1 MFEWDEAKN
10 ASNIAKHGI
19 GFARATA
26 IFEGF
31 VFTVDDD
38 RVDYGELRQLS
49 VGVTGNLFL
58 TVVHTQ
64 RGEKIRSFRLVR
76 RIVPKGDAM
85 KKRYDRELSDEELM
99 ALPDEDIDYSD
110 IPELGEWF
118 WSKAVLVE
126 PEKTK
131 QVTLRVKES
140 VLEAYRA
147 TGKGY
152 QTRMNNALEA
162 GARALMKQKKKAG

>member
-1 MFEWDEAKN
+1 
-10 ASNIAKHGI
+10 
-19 GFARATA
+19 
-26 IFEGF
+26 
-31 VFTVDDD
+31 
-38 RVDYGELRQLS
+38 
-49 VGVTGNLFL
+49 
-58 TVVHTQ
+58 
-64 RGEKIRSFRLVR
+64 
-76 RIVPKGDAM
+76 M
-85 KKRYDRELSDEELM
+85 KKRYERELTADELM
-99 ALPDEDIDYSD
+99 ALPDDQIDYSD

-118 WSKAVLVE
+118 WEKAVLVE

-162 GARALMKQKKKAG
+162 GARALRRQKKKAG